1 MSFFSTWLRQRRR
14 TALIFVLFS
23 VIFAVSFALYR
34 LPLKVVLYPAL
45 LCALTGAAA
54 AALDYRRMRRRHE
67 QLQHIGR
74 LSAELIDGL
83 PAPETIADEDHQ
95 RIIRMLCDEHRAMEA
110 RMTGRFDD
118 MVNYYTVWAHQIK
131 TPIAAMRLQL
141 QNEDS
146 PLSRALSSELLRIEQ
161 YVEMVLAFLRLDSN
175 SSDYVFKMHE
185 LDPLLRQSIR
195 RFSSEFINRKLILS
209 YTPPSDES
217 GTLKMITDDKWFCF
231 VIEQLLS
238 NALKYTRAGT
248 ISIFFSQPKVLC
260 LKDTGI
266 GIAPQDLPRIFEK
279 GYTGCN
285 GRTDKKASGLGL
297 YLCKRICKNLGIGI
311 SITSEVDNGTCVY
324 LSLDQYPLKAE

>member
-34 LPLKVVLYPAL
+34 LPLKAVLYPAL

-146 PLSRALSSELLRIEQ
+146 PLSRTLSSELLRIEQ
-161 YVEMVLAFLRLDSN
+161 YVEMVMAYLRLDSD
-175 SSDYVFKMHE
+175 STDYVVRE
-185 LDPLLRQSIR
+185 CALDDVVRPAVR
-195 RFSSEFINRKLILS
+195 RFAGEFIARRL
-209 YTPPSDES
+209 
-217 GTLKMITDDKWFCF
+217 TLDYGLLNANVITDEKWLGF
-231 VIEQLLS
+231 VVEQVLS
-238 NALKYTRAGT
+238 NALKYTLTGGVHIYLEEPCT
-248 ISIFFSQPKVLC
+248 LC
-260 LKDTGI
+260 IQDTGI
-266 GIAPQDLPRIFEK
+266 GIAADALPRIFEN
-279 GYTGCN
+279 GFTGAN
-285 GRTDKKASGLGL
+285 GRMDRRATGIGLS
-297 YLCKRICKNLGIGI
+297 LCRKICKNLGHGI
-311 SITSEVDNGTCVY
+311 SAESAPDRGTTIRID
-324 LSLDQYPLKAE
+324 LDQRRLQVD

>member
-34 LPLKVVLYPAL
+34 LPLKAVLYPAL

-146 PLSRALSSELLRIEQ
+146 PLSRTLSSELLRIEQ
-161 YVEMVLAFLRLDSN
+161 YVEMVMAYLRLDSD
-175 SSDYVFKMHE
+175 STYYVFRE
-185 LDPLLRQSIR
+185 CALDDVVRSAVR
-195 RFSSEFINRKLILS
+195 RFAGEFIAIRL
-209 YTPPSDES
+209 
-217 GTLKMITDDKWFCF
+217 TLDYGLLNANVITDEKWLGF
-231 VIEQLLS
+231 VVEQVLS
-238 NALKYTRAGT
+238 NALKYTLTGGVHIYLEEPCT
-248 ISIFFSQPKVLC
+248 LC
-260 LKDTGI
+260 IQDTGI
-266 GIAPQDLPRIFEK
+266 GIAADALPRIFEN
-279 GYTGCN
+279 GFTGAN
-285 GRTDKKASGLGL
+285 GRMDRRATGIGLS
-297 YLCKRICKNLGIGI
+297 LCRKICKNLGHGI
-311 SITSEVDNGTCVY
+311 SAESAPDRGTTIRID
-324 LSLDQYPLKAE
+324 LDQHRLQVE

>member
-34 LPLKVVLYPAL
+34 LPLKAVLYPAL
-45 LCALTGAAA
+45 LCALTGSAA

-146 PLSRALSSELLRIEQ
+146 PLSRTLSSELLRIEQ
-161 YVEMVLAFLRLDSN
+161 YVEMVMAYLRLDSD
-175 SSDYVFKMHE
+175 STDYVFRE
-185 LDPLLRQSIR
+185 CALDDVVRPAVR
-195 RFSSEFINRKLILS
+195 RFAGEFIARRL
-209 YTPPSDES
+209 
-217 GTLKMITDDKWFCF
+217 TLDYGLLNANVITDEKWLGF
-231 VIEQLLS
+231 VVEQVLS
-238 NALKYTRAGT
+238 NALKYTLTGGVHIYLEEPCT
-248 ISIFFSQPKVLC
+248 LC
-260 LKDTGI
+260 IRDTGI
-266 GIAPQDLPRIFEK
+266 GIAADALPRIFEN
-279 GYTGCN
+279 GFTGAN
-285 GRTDKKASGLGL
+285 GRMDRRATGIGLS
-297 YLCKRICKNLGIGI
+297 LCRKICKNLGHGI
-311 SITSEVDNGTCVY
+311 SAESAPDRGTTIRID
-324 LSLDQYPLKAE
+324 LDQRRLQVE

>member
-34 LPLKVVLYPAL
+34 LPLKTVLYPAL

-161 YVEMVLAFLRLDSN
+161 YVEMVMAYLRLDSD
-175 SSDYVFKMHE
+175 STDYVFRE
-185 LDPLLRQSIR
+185 CALDDVVRPAVR
-195 RFSSEFINRKLILS
+195 RFAGEFIARRL
-209 YTPPSDES
+209 
-217 GTLKMITDDKWFCF
+217 TLDYGPLNANVITDEKWLGF
-231 VIEQLLS
+231 VVEQVLS
-238 NALKYTRAGT
+238 NALKYTLTGGVHIYLEEPCT
-248 ISIFFSQPKVLC
+248 LC
-260 LKDTGI
+260 IQDTGI
-266 GIAPQDLPRIFEK
+266 GIAADALPRIFEN
-279 GYTGCN
+279 GFTGAN
-285 GRTDKKASGLGL
+285 GRMDRRATGIGLS
-297 YLCKRICKNLGIGI
+297 LCRKICKNLGHGI
-311 SITSEVDNGTCVY
+311 SAESAPDRGTTIRID
-324 LSLDQYPLKAE
+324 LDQRRLQVE

>member
-34 LPLKVVLYPAL
+34 LPLKAVLYPAL

-161 YVEMVLAFLRLDSN
+161 YVEMVMAYLRLDSD
-175 SSDYVFKMHE
+175 STDYVFRE
-185 LDPLLRQSIR
+185 CALDDVVRPAVR
-195 RFSSEFINRKLILS
+195 RFAGEFIARRL
-209 YTPPSDES
+209 
-217 GTLKMITDDKWFCF
+217 TLDYGPLNANVITDEKWLGF
-231 VIEQLLS
+231 VVEQVLS
-238 NALKYTRAGT
+238 NALKYTLTGGVHIYLEEPCT
-248 ISIFFSQPKVLC
+248 LC
-260 LKDTGI
+260 IRDTGI
-266 GIAPQDLPRIFEK
+266 GIAADALPRIFEN
-279 GYTGCN
+279 GFTGAN
-285 GRTDKKASGLGL
+285 GRMDRRATGIGLS
-297 YLCKRICKNLGIGI
+297 LCRKICKNLGHGI
-311 SITSEVDNGTCVY
+311 SAESAPDRGTTIHID
-324 LSLDQYPLKAE
+324 LDQRRLQVE

>member
-34 LPLKVVLYPAL
+34 LPLKAVLYPAL

-146 PLSRALSSELLRIEQ
+146 PLSRTLSSELLRIEQ
-161 YVEMVLAFLRLDSN
+161 YVEMVMAYLRLDSD
-175 SSDYVFKMHE
+175 STDYVFRE
-185 LDPLLRQSIR
+185 CALDDVVRPAVR
-195 RFSSEFINRKLILS
+195 RFAGEFIARRL
-209 YTPPSDES
+209 
-217 GTLKMITDDKWFCF
+217 TLDYGLLNANVITDEKWLGF
-231 VIEQLLS
+231 VVEQVLS
-238 NALKYTRAGT
+238 NALKYTPAGCVR
-248 ISIFFSQPKVLC
+248 IYMEEPKTLC
-260 LKDTGI
+260 VQDTGI
-266 GIAPQDLPRIFEK
+266 GIAAEDMPRIFEK
-279 GYTGCN
+279 GFTGCN
-285 GRTDKKASGLGL
+285 GRSDQKASGIGL
-297 YLCKRICKNLGIGI
+297 YLCRRICRNLGHSIAAESVPGRGTTIRIGLARY
-311 SITSEVDNGTCVY
+311 D
-324 LSLDQYPLKAE
+324 LKAE